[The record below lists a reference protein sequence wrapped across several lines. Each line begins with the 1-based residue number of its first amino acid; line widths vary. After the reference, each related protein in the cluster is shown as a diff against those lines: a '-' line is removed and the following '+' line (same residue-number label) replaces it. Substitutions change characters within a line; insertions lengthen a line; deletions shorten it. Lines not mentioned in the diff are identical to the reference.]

1 MENVVLKRSDEVKY
15 LGVTVYQQLTWRQHI
30 ERVRKKCLSLL
41 YKIKGTLSLKLRKQH
56 FESFIQP
63 HLDYC
68 SVVWAKCSKEAG
80 KNTEVRDEINSK
92 YPPKRFF
99 LSCYEV

>member
-1 MENVVLKRSDEVKY
+1 MWGKLSSFSFSRKHKKKEADQLEIMMENVVLKRSDEVKY

-56 FESFIQP
+56 FESFI
-63 HLDYC
+63 
-68 SVVWAKCSKEAG
+68 
-80 KNTEVRDEINSK
+80 
-92 YPPKRFF
+92 
-99 LSCYEV
+99 